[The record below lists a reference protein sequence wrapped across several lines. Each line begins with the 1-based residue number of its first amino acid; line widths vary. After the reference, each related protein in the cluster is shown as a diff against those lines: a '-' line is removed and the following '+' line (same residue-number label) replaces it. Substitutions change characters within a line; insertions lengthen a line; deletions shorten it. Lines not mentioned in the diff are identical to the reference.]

1 MSKLS
6 FGNCC
11 FKYIY
16 INIIVTYL
24 ISHIPIFFLS
34 AIIPKKKT
42 RNNPLT
48 TDDIHRNNR
57 ISSDRVIVE
66 NFFGRVC
73 MMFGIMAGKYRWNRE
88 RFGMIV
94 DFCFSLANFHICLHP
109 LREQDYDYYQKVLA
123 DLKRRTEEQSNL
135 VKKRQQKH
143 RARQVRMKA
152 VMQSIDEEVEP
163 EFGQSTEITEF
174 LTEDHGKSNWF
185 CI

>member
-1 MSKLS
+1 
-6 FGNCC
+6 
-11 FKYIY
+11 
-16 INIIVTYL
+16 
-24 ISHIPIFFLS
+24 
-34 AIIPKKKT
+34 
-42 RNNPLT
+42 
-48 TDDIHRNNR
+48 
-57 ISSDRVIVE
+57 
-66 NFFGRVC
+66 
-73 MMFGIMAGKYRWNRE
+73 MFGIMAGKYRWNRE

-94 DFCFSLANFHICLHP
+94 DFCFSLANFHIRLHP

-163 EFGQSTEITEF
+163 EFGQSTEITEY
-174 LTEDHGKSNWF
+174 LTEDHYKSNWF